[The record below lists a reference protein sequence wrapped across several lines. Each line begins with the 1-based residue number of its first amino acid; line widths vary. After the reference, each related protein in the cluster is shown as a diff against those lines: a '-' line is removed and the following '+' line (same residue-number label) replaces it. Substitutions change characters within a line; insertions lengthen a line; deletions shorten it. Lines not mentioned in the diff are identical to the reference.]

1 MDSWELGIK
10 LDDLIS
16 VEFVFDGTWPGSFQ
30 AFFFKIWFKMA
41 HCAMFLMMQM
51 TSNKK
56 ADGVG
61 RYIGTRY

>member
-30 AFFFKIWFKMA
+30 AFFFKIWFKMT

-56 ADGVG
+56 ADDVG